1 MAGVCGVWG
10 EMGLPGEEAV
20 EIEVPATMGGTPES
34 CLLEEV
40 DERCKSIDDDIDSD
54 SCAFESLIRWNRV
67 NAAEVAVVRRAVTSA
82 EAEFDVFKR
91 SFLKSSIFRN
101 SVMFSSSA

>member
-1 MAGVCGVWG
+1 MWG
-10 EMGLPGEEAV
+10 EIGFPGEEAV
-20 EIEVPATMGGTPES
+20 EIDVPATIGGTPES
-34 CLLEEV
+34 CLLEEF
-40 DERCKSIDDDIDSD
+40 DERCKSNDDDIESD
-54 SCAFESLIRWNRV
+54 SAAFESLIRWNRV